1 MLYDTESHH
10 LIQIFGVFAKMD
22 SQENKSSP
30 YKVQVLDRALGILD
44 YISDASSGLTLIE
57 ISQQLELHKS
67 TVHRLL
73 MILEQHRLVTRK
85 GNKYFLGLKLFIL
98 GNKVAGAL
106 DVRKCA
112 PVYLEQLV
120 SETGETAHLCMLD
133 DNKVL
138 YLEKVEASRT
148 VRVPSNVGGRYPIH
162 CGGAG
167 KALLAFL
174 SREELDL
181 KLKGCSFEAFTP
193 NTATTPE
200 QLKRELD
207 LVRQRGFSI
216 DNEEFEEG
224 LRCIGA
230 PVRDHTDNVIAAIS
244 IAGPAAR
251 ITEDKIQSLARSVV
265 NAANNLSYE
274 LGYSVKIQPEKARI
288 PESVGIRI

>member
-1 MLYDTESHH
+1 
-10 LIQIFGVFAKMD
+10 MD
-22 SQENKSSP
+22 SRENKSSP

-44 YISDASSGLTLIE
+44 YIGDAPSGLTLIE
-57 ISQQLELHKS
+57 ITQRLELHKS

-73 MILEQHRLVTRK
+73 MILEQNRLVTRK

-98 GNKVAGAL
+98 GNKVANTL

-112 PVYLEQLV
+112 PAYLEQLV

-133 DNKVL
+133 DGKVL

-174 SREELDL
+174 STEELDL
-181 KLKGCSFEAFTP
+181 MLKGCSFEAFTP

-200 QLKRELD
+200 RLKRELE

-224 LRCIGA
+224 LKCIGA

-244 IAGPAAR
+244 IAGPSSR
-251 ITEDKIQSLARSVV
+251 ITDGKIQELAGSVV
-265 NAANNLSYE
+265 KAANNLSHE
-274 LGYSVKIQPEKARI
+274 LGYGGKIELERSNFRSRL
-288 PESVGIRI
+288 ESAYR